1 MSLTAVAKPEV
12 MANAMT
18 SSFAQA
24 DLTHA
29 LRREIGRRWKGV
41 KGARRMISDEK
52 DAEDDEAA
60 WTNQL
65 EPPYVSFACLN
76 SGSEAVTVRLFFY
89 FRTGN

>member
-12 MANAMT
+12 MANVMT

-29 LRREIGRRWKGV
+29 LRREIGRKWKGV

-52 DAEDDEAA
+52 
-60 WTNQL
+60 
-65 EPPYVSFACLN
+65 VSYILIL
-76 SGSEAVTVRLFFY
+76 V
-89 FRTGN
+89 

>member
-1 MSLTAVAKPEV
+1 
-12 MANAMT
+12 
-18 SSFAQA
+18 
-24 DLTHA
+24 
-29 LRREIGRRWKGV
+29 
-41 KGARRMISDEK
+41 MISDEK